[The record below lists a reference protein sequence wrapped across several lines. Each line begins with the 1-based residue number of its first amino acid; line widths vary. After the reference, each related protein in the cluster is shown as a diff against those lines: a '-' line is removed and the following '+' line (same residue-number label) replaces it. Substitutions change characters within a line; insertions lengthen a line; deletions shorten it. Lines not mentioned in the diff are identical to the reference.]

1 LFGILAEKNNNNNMM
16 FLDADMLVT
25 RILNYSL
32 TSKTS
37 QWTDFTQLLTSTS

>member
-1 LFGILAEKNNNNNMM
+1 LFGILAEKKKPNMM